1 MIPLTS
7 HLAARPQGV
16 IVTRVAV
23 VTDSTADLA
32 PDVAAAHGIRVV
44 PLTVR
49 FGTEE
54 LLAGVDIST
63 ERFWERML
71 APGTPIPSTAAP
83 SPGSFGQA
91 FEAAFGDGAEAI
103 ICPVAGETISS
114 TIQSATVAARDFPDR
129 EIHVIDTASTSMA
142 TGLAAILAAEM
153 AAAGASGS
161 EVASGVRRRLP
172 DIDLFVAVDS
182 LDYLR
187 RNGRLSA
194 AATVVGTV
202 LSIKP
207 IITVRDGVITLAEKM
222 RTRTKARE
230 RVVELISQ
238 RPIERL
244 AIMHTPTSTVAEVD
258 AFRQAIVDRVQ
269 GGIDAALVS
278 IGLIGASTGP
288 HLGPD
293 LMGAVFMRRA

>member
-1 MIPLTS
+1 
-7 HLAARPQGV
+7 
-16 IVTRVAV
+16 
-23 VTDSTADLA
+23 
-32 PDVAAAHGIRVV
+32 
-44 PLTVR
+44 
-49 FGTEE
+49 
-54 LLAGVDIST
+54 
-63 ERFWERML
+63 ML

-83 SPGSFGQA
+83 SPGSFREA
-91 FEAAFGDGAEAI
+91 FEAAFEGGAEAI
-103 ICPVAGETISS
+103 VCPVAGSTISA
-114 TIQSATVAARDFPDR
+114 TIQSATIAARDLPDR
-129 EIHVIDTASTSMA
+129 EIHVIDTGSTSMA
-142 TGLAAILAAEM
+142 TGLPAILAAEM

-161 EVASGVRRRLP
+161 EVAAGVRRRLP
-172 DIDLFVAVDS
+172 DIDLYVAVDS

-194 AATVVGTV
+194 AATAIGTV

-230 RVVELISQ
+230 RVIELISA

-244 AIMHTPTSTVAEVD
+244 AIMHTPTSTGAEVD
-258 AFRQAIVDRVQ
+258 AFRQAIVGRVQ
-269 GGIDAALVS
+269 GGIDAAFVS

-293 LMGAVFMRRA
+293 LMGAVFMRRE